1 MFTVSYEEAALFEQR
16 FWLQILGDH
25 SRFILTSLAPLEAEE
40 IRTAECFIQAYDSLL
55 EQSRRPLAPNEIQQL
70 NQATYQKSLELRAYK
85 LHLLER
91 LLKHNIDF
99 HLPPTFINHMVNE
112 IEEYLRVLN
121 NLINN
126 ELPPIYDP
134 IHHHLLWLPDASG
147 HAAAISSNLDMVEK
161 RLMYT
166 SDTFSKVF
174 ADLYFKA
181 VELAGYMRT
190 NLKQFPALNRFN
202 KEVELE
208 ILLFQDFL
216 CEIEELELKAELLG
230 TLSPLFPDH
239 MAREECYYL
248 TKLAQ
253 TTEVKQPKCDPTKPR
268 VEK

>member
-1 MFTVSYEEAALFEQR
+1 MVNVSYEEAALFEQR

-25 SRFILTSLAPLEAEE
+25 SRFILTSLAPLETEE
-40 IRTAECFIQAYDSLL
+40 INVAECFIQAYDSLL
-55 EQSRRPLAPNEIQQL
+55 ELSRRPLSRNEIQQL
-70 NQATYQKSLELRAYK
+70 NQASYQKSLELRAFK

-91 LLKHNIDF
+91 LLQKNIDF

-112 IEEYLRVLN
+112 IEEYLRVLD
-121 NLINN
+121 NLIRN
-126 ELPPIYDP
+126 ELPPTYDP
-134 IHHHLLWLPDASG
+134 VHHHLLWLPDASG
-147 HAAAISSNLDMVEK
+147 HAAAISSNLDMAEK
-161 RLMYT
+161 KLMYT
-166 SDTFSKVF
+166 SNTFSKVF
-174 ADLYFKA
+174 ADLYLKA

-190 NLKQFPALNRFN
+190 NLNHFPALNRFN

-216 CEIEELELKAELLG
+216 CEIAELELKAELLG

-248 TKLAQ
+248 MKLAQ
-253 TTEVKQPKCDPTKPR
+253 TSEVKQPHCDPTKPR